1 MNWKKGLIVFMSLY
15 VLLAPL
21 ALEAKVNLT
30 NMNRLENVEIES
42 AADDLVIKFRF
53 KKPLVHLRD
62 PIFLTNQ
69 FRLIFLW
76 HIHSRLNSF

>member
-42 AADDLVIKFRF
+42 AADDLVVKFR
-53 KKPLVHLRD
+53 
-62 PIFLTNQ
+62 
-69 FRLIFLW
+69 
-76 HIHSRLNSF
+76 